1 MSAPVPT
8 EEQLLELVLRIIAR
22 LDQLDLDG
30 ELRVQV
36 RLRGGLVTI
45 YAKSARAV
53 ERET

>member
-1 MSAPVPT
+1 MSAPVHT
-8 EEQLLELVLRIIAR
+8 DEQLLELVLQIIAR

-36 RLRGGLVTI
+36 RLRGGHVEI

-53 ERET
+53 ERES